1 MSRGFV
7 KEGDQEEVPM
17 VPPRAFLPA
26 GVVNYVTPVGMEQL
40 MVERQNLIAE
50 RDAIDTGGQEGDAR
64 VQRNFINA
72 KLELLENRI
81 KIAQVMTPKTSDEIA
96 FGSVISIKMNGQTM
110 RIQIVGVDEANA
122 TKGKVP
128 FTSPMAKALFG
139 HRKGD
144 FLDVQLPAGLRTIQV
159 LDIE

>member
-26 GVVNYVTPVGMEQL
+26 GVVNYVTPEGMEALQQ
-40 MVERQNLIAE
+40 ERQSLLNE
-50 RDAIDTGGQEGDAR
+50 RDAISTGGQESDAR
-64 VQRNFINA
+64 VQRNFLNA

-81 KIAQVMTPKTSDEIA
+81 KIAKVMEHKSTGEIA
-96 FGSVISIKMNGQTM
+96 FGSTITIKMNGNTM
-110 RIQIVGVDEANA
+110 DIKIVGVDEANA
-122 TKGKVP
+122 AQGKIP

-139 HRKGD
+139 HHQGD
-144 FLDVQLPAGLRTIQV
+144 FLDIQLPAGMRSVQV
-159 LDIE
+159 LEIK

>member
-26 GVVNYVTPVGMEQL
+26 GVVNYVTPTGLELLLQ
-40 MVERQNLIAE
+40 ERQHLLEE
-50 RDAIDTGGQEGDAR
+50 RDAISMGGQESDAR

-81 KIAQVMTPKTSDEIA
+81 KIAKVMEPKHNGEIA
-96 FGSVISIKMNGQTM
+96 FGSIVILKMNGTEL
-110 RIQIVGVDEANA
+110 RIQITGVDEANA
-122 TKGKVP
+122 AKGKVP

-139 HRKGD
+139 HHVGD
-144 FLDVQLPAGLRTIQV
+144 FFDIQLPAGTRTV
-159 LDIE
+159 KVVSIE

>member
-26 GVVNYVTPVGMEQL
+26 GVVNYVTPAGMDLL
-40 MVERQNLIAE
+40 MQERQQLIDE
-50 RDAIDTGGQEGDAR
+50 RDAINMGGQESDAR

-72 KLELLENRI
+72 KLEILENRI
-81 KIAQVMTPKTSDEIA
+81 KIAKVVEPKTNGEIA
-96 FGSVISIKMNGQTM
+96 FGSVITVKMNGREM
-110 RIQIVGVDEANA
+110 ILQIVGVDEANA
-122 TKGKVP
+122 AQGKVP

-139 HRKGD
+139 HHKGD

-159 LDIE
+159 LKVE

>member
-17 VPPRAFLPA
+17 VPPRAFLPT
-26 GVVNYVTPVGMEQL
+26 GVVNYVTAEGMQELQQ
-40 MVERQNLIAE
+40 ERQSLLQE
-50 RDAIDTGGQEGDAR
+50 RDAISTGGQEADAR

-81 KIAQVMTPKTSDEIA
+81 KIAKVMEPNNNGEIA
-96 FGSVISIKMNGQTM
+96 FGSRITMKMNGNTM
-110 RIQIVGVDEANA
+110 TIRIVGVDEANA
-122 TKGKVP
+122 AKGKIP

-139 HRKGD
+139 HHKGD
-144 FLDVQLPAGLRTIQV
+144 FLDVKLPAGTKTIQV
-159 LDIE
+159 LEIQ